1 MLVMY
6 LAVGIGGILGA
17 VLRFLIYKW
26 FIMAGH
32 VPLTGTLCVNLSGC
46 FFLGYLQGLARIYE
60 LPKWFVLGIGTGLIG
75 AFTTFS
81 TFSIELVS
89 YFDQGYIVFPAFYL
103 LASPLGAMY
112 SFIPAFLLVTIKRR
126 MCRNGHG

>member
-1 MLVMY
+1 MY

-26 FIMAGH
+26 FIMSWPCSSYGN
-32 VPLTGTLCVNLSGC
+32 VYVLTYQAAFC
-46 FFLGYLQGLARIYE
+46 LGIFRAWQE
-60 LPKWFVLGIGTGLIG
+60 SMSSPKWFVLGVGTGLIG

-89 YFDQGYIVFPAFYL
+89 YFDKA
-103 LASPLGAMY
+103 
-112 SFIPAFLLVTIKRR
+112 T
-126 MCRNGHG
+126 